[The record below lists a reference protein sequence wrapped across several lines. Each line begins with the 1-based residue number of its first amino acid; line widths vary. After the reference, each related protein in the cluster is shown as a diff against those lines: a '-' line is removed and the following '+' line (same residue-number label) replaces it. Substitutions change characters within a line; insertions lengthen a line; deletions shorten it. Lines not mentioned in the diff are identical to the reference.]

1 MFNVIDRLAPTYVN
15 KLVQQA
21 LQEDIGSGDV
31 TAELIDAKQLGRAAI
46 VTRENMVLCGRAF
59 ADAVFAQLNDEIVI
73 DWHYRD
79 GDEITANTC
88 LCELRGNARA
98 LLSGE
103 RNALNFLQI
112 LSATATQTHRYVQ
125 RLQGT
130 SAKLL
135 ETRKTIPLLRQAQKY
150 AVYCGGGHNH
160 RAGLYDAFLIKE
172 NHIMSCGSLV
182 VAIERARSLYPEKI
196 IDVEVENFRELS
208 LALQTSADLIML
220 DNFSIDDMQ
229 TALRQAAGS
238 KPLEASG
245 TITLENISE
254 VANTGVDYISIGSLT
269 KNVQAIDLS
278 MNFINGT
285 VFSNPE
291 MSTK

>member
-1 MFNVIDRLAPTYVN
+1 MFSTIDRLAPIYVN
-15 KLVQQA
+15 GLVQQA
-21 LQEDIGSGDV
+21 LEEDIGSGDV
-31 TAELIDAKQLGRAAI
+31 TAELIDATQLGQAAI
-46 VTRENMVLCGRAF
+46 VTRENMVLCGQAF
-59 ADAVFAQLNDEIVI
+59 AEAVFTQLSDDIVI

-79 GDEITANTC
+79 GDEIAANTC
-88 LCELRGNARA
+88 LCELRGNSRA

-103 RNALNFLQI
+103 RNALNFLQM
-112 LSATATQTHRYVQ
+112 LSATATQTHCYVQ

-130 SAKLL
+130 KAKLL
-135 ETRKTIPLLRQAQKY
+135 ETRKTIPLFRQAQKY

-172 NHIMSCGSLV
+172 NHIMSCASLV
-182 VAIERARSLYPEKI
+182 AAIKRARSLYPEKI

-220 DNFSIDDMQ
+220 DNFSIADMQ
-229 TALRQAAGS
+229 TAVRQVAGR

-245 TITLENISE
+245 TITLENIAE

-285 VFSNPE
+285 
-291 MSTK
+291 